1 MTIELQDSRR
11 LTGVNIVWDRAGA
24 VIDVALPDD
33 STEVIVER
41 WREAVRR
48 MLDAVGWTAE
58 DLRVRPVPGGASL
71 VISAP
76 IDALYAATEL
86 NEWAWSVSA
95 ETLTGEAPE
104 DFAAA
109 ANRLRATIAE
119 ERRASTIAL
128 QDAAASHHVTFL
140 SDDDLV
146 SVGLG
151 MGSRTWPIDQ
161 APDPDTIDWDAVHD
175 VPTVLITGCNGKTTS
190 VRLLSAIAD
199 AAGFKPGTTST
210 DGIRVGPELVE
221 AGDYSGPGGA
231 RTVLRR
237 TDVDFAILE
246 TARGGM
252 LRRGLALPRADVALI
267 TNVAEDHLGEFG
279 VAPIEGLAQVKLI
292 VTRVVPADG
301 RVVLNADDELLVE
314 GGQHVTAPVIWYS
327 LHHDSSIIADHLAKG
342 GEAVVLEDDSVVRI
356 RGDQRVSVLP
366 VDRIPVTMGG
376 AARHNVSNVLGVVG
390 VAWALGIADDAIIRA
405 LKKFRPSHV
414 DNPGRLNVFDL
425 GGATVI
431 VDFAHNPH
439 GVRALGEMARA
450 MSATRRLFL
459 VGQAGDREDDSILDL
474 AHAVWSMEPDC
485 VVVKEMPKYLRGRE
499 LGVVPGMI
507 ERELVVAGAP
517 PEAIIHAES
526 ELSGVRAAL
535 EWARPGDLILLT
547 AHEHRTEMLAL
558 IARLETMGWRPGEP
572 LPEDV
577 ARELSLTA

>member
-1 MTIELQDSRR
+1 
-11 LTGVNIVWDRAGA
+11 
-24 VIDVALPDD
+24 
-33 STEVIVER
+33 
-41 WREAVRR
+41 
-48 MLDAVGWTAE
+48 
-58 DLRVRPVPGGASL
+58 
-71 VISAP
+71 
-76 IDALYAATEL
+76 
-86 NEWAWSVSA
+86 
-95 ETLTGEAPE
+95 
-104 DFAAA
+104 
-109 ANRLRATIAE
+109 
-119 ERRASTIAL
+119 
-128 QDAAASHHVTFL
+128 
-140 SDDDLV
+140 
-146 SVGLG
+146 
-151 MGSRTWPIDQ
+151 
-161 APDPDTIDWDAVHD
+161 
-175 VPTVLITGCNGKTTS
+175 
-190 VRLLSAIAD
+190 
-199 AAGFKPGTTST
+199 
-210 DGIRVGPELVE
+210 
-221 AGDYSGPGGA
+221 
-231 RTVLRR
+231 
-237 TDVDFAILE
+237 
-246 TARGGM
+246 
-252 LRRGLALPRADVALI
+252 
-267 TNVAEDHLGEFG
+267 
-279 VAPIEGLAQVKLI
+279 
-292 VTRVVPADG
+292 
-301 RVVLNADDELLVE
+301 
-314 GGQHVTAPVIWYS
+314 
-327 LHHDSSIIADHLAKG
+327 
-342 GEAVVLEDDSVVRI
+342 
-356 RGDQRVSVLP
+356 VSVLS

-376 AARHNVSNVLGVVG
+376 AARYNVSNVLGVVG
-390 VAWALGIADDAIIRA
+390 VAWALGIPDDAIIRA
-405 LKKFRPSHV
+405 LEQFRPSHV